1 MVGAESMPVTL
12 TTEKDSLSRVAWM
25 MTRSPESVL
34 EGVEPWLWMLE
45 AEYGR
50 DMYAFVGGNGAG
62 PDIAMGV
69 RRGEVACGH
78 TISSLLVC
86 ECPREWL
93 LRPLTCPGGGTGR
106 LPYSSWWAPGCW
118 YVTIALARGTP

>member
-45 AEYGR
+45 AESVSYTHLTL
-50 DMYAFVGGNGAG
+50 
-62 PDIAMGV
+62 P
-69 RRGEVACGH
+69 
-78 TISSLLVC
+78 TILLV
-86 ECPREWL
+86 
-93 LRPLTCPGGGTGR
+93 
-106 LPYSSWWAPGCW
+106 
-118 YVTIALARGTP
+118 